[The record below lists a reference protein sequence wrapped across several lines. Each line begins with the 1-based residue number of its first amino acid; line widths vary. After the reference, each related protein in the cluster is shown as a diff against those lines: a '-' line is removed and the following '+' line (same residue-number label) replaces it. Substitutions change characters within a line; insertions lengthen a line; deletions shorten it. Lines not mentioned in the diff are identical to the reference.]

1 MRIAVTGSNG
11 FIGSGI
17 CRAAVDGGHTVL
29 GISRSSTPVE
39 DFGGEYLQADVS
51 TADLS
56 KAFEAFRPDAVVH
69 AAGCASVAASLENPG
84 EDFKGSVVPWANL
97 LDSVRKSD
105 VRPQIFFISSA
116 AVYGNAG
123 GGPLGEH
130 TPPAP
135 ISSYGFHKQICEILA
150 REFSECHSLSVTV
163 LRFFSVFGPRQRR
176 LLVWDIFRKIRSQP
190 ELVFDGTGEETRDYL
205 SCADVAGAVA
215 QLAGTLRP
223 GGRLRILNLARGS
236 SVSIRE
242 MCTTVARLAGCSK
255 PVTFSGAVRAG
266 DPAKWVADTRQ
277 LEKVIPSWKP
287 MNLDISLGEC
297 LCEWQ
302 AQ

>member
-17 CRAAVDGGHTVL
+17 CSAAARAGHSVL
-29 GISRSSTPVE
+29 GISRGSTPVE
-39 DFGGEYLQADVS
+39 DFGGEYLQSDVS
-51 TADLS
+51 TGDLA
-56 KAFEAFRPDAVVH
+56 KAMAEFRPDAIVH
-69 AAGCASVAASLENPG
+69 AAGCASVAASMKNPG

-97 LDSVRKSD
+97 LDSIRKSG
-105 VRPQIFFISSA
+105 VRPQIFFTSSA
-116 AVYGNAG
+116 AVYGNSG
-123 GGPLGEH
+123 RQPLSESA
-130 TPPAP
+130 PLSP
-135 ISSYGFHKQICEILA
+135 ISSYGFHKQLCEVLA
-150 REFSECHSLSVTV
+150 REFSECHGLSVTV
-163 LRFFSVFGPRQRR
+163 LRLFSVFGPRQRR

-302 AQ
+302 TQ